1 MKFVEC
7 EQEINGGYETRYY
20 LEAAN
25 MQNKANNKAVNIY
38 LFIEAIK
45 IYNIAIDNFIKKS

>member
-1 MKFVEC
+1 
-7 EQEINGGYETRYY
+7 
-20 LEAAN
+20 